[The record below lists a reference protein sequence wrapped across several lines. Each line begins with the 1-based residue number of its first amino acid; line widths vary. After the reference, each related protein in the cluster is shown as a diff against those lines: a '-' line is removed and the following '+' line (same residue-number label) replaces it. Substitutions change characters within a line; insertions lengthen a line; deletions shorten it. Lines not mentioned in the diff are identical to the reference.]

1 MQKDGVLNL
10 NSLSSDIDRYTR
22 SILLET
28 GMNRLRLVVEINDC
42 ASCNCVLFLRSFLLL
57 VFSRAVL
64 VDVPSF
70 VLSPTRNWAASSSP
84 PPATTITP
92 FGHVGGPLMGTFV
105 RVGTERVLKGRCNR
119 RLRDAFTSPT
129 RYRFAV

>member
-92 FGHVGGPLMGTFV
+92 S
-105 RVGTERVLKGRCNR
+105 
-119 RLRDAFTSPT
+119 DTSEA
-129 RYRFAV
+129 RSWALSCE